1 MFKHRAAMSSLAKI
15 VPKMEELQRALKN
28 ELDRWSGTGGKMAK
42 KIAALLV
49 DIDTL
54 ANLAGGGN
62 FKAFVFFF
70 QTKAVTMYRLRKCFL
85 GKRPHT
91 LQTRRARN
99 AAVRAMREVCG
110 LVLEGLS
117 AEAPTCARVS
127 HVDGK

>member
-54 ANLAGGGN
+54 ANLAGGRELQGI
-62 FKAFVFFF
+62 
-70 QTKAVTMYRLRKCFL
+70 RFL
-85 GKRPHT
+85 LPDQGRDHVPP
-91 LQTRRARN
+91 A
-99 AAVRAMREVCG
+99 EV
-110 LVLEGLS
+110 LPR
-117 AEAPTCARVS
+117 EAPPYTS
-127 HVDGK
+127 D